1 MAENPMVTIKMNS
14 GKVIKAELYPD
25 IAPNSVN
32 NFISLINKG
41 FYNGVGFHRVILVL

>member
-14 GKVIKAELYPD
+14 GKLIKAELYPD

-32 NFISLINKG
+32 NFIKYSIWKNIEKTRQRL
-41 FYNGVGFHRVILVL
+41 R